1 MVVVDASAAAVLP
14 PDHQAAGDEAEE
26 LLRTLEAGAYVIQ
39 KPLDAD
45 EVRARLWTVI
55 AWRKCHLETK
65 ASGGGKRGGAAS
77 GFEAAGGLGVE
88 GEDEG
93 RVHYKV
99 VRARA
104 ARKRKG
110 GAGSSVP
117 AGGTAVAVAG

>member
-1 MVVVDASAAAVLP
+1 M
-14 PDHQAAGDEAEE
+14 
-26 LLRTLEAGAYVIQ
+26 
-39 KPLDAD
+39 
-45 EVRARLWTVI
+45 RARLWTVI

-65 ASGGGKRGGAAS
+65 ASGGGKRGAAV

-110 GAGSSVP
+110 GAGS
-117 AGGTAVAVAG
+117 TAVAAAG

>member
-1 MVVVDASAAAVLP
+1 MLSLAAVLP
-14 PDHQAAGDEAEE
+14 PDHQAAGNEAEE

-45 EVRARLWTVI
+45 EVRARLWTVV

-65 ASGGGKRGGAAS
+65 ASGGGKRGAAG
-77 GFEAAGGLGVE
+77 GFEAGGQGVE

-117 AGGTAVAVAG
+117 AGGTAVAAAG